1 MRQKTRGGDEGDE
14 EAKGAEGADGTERS
28 GLASGADG
36 TDVDAIY
43 LLSYGYNTMG
53 IGYM

>member
-1 MRQKTRGGDEGDE
+1 MRQKTRRGDEGDE
-14 EAKGAEGADGTERS
+14 EAEEAKGAE
-28 GLASGADG
+28 GADG

-53 IGYM
+53 IG

>member
-36 TDVDAIY
+36 TDVDVIY

-53 IGYM
+53 IG